1 MSQTPKK
8 LDVAAARARLNGT
21 RGREFWRNLEE
32 LAGTPEF
39 QDLIEREFPRQAI
52 GWGEDESPVEG
63 RRNFLKLMGASLAL
77 AAWLPAPASPP
88 NRSRP
93 IPSNR
98 KN

>member
-39 QDLIEREFPRQAI
+39 EDLIERWR
-52 GWGEDESPVEG
+52 WEDW
-63 RRNFLKLMGASLAL
+63 R
-77 AAWLPAPASPP
+77 PAPASLP

-93 IPSNR
+93 TPSNR